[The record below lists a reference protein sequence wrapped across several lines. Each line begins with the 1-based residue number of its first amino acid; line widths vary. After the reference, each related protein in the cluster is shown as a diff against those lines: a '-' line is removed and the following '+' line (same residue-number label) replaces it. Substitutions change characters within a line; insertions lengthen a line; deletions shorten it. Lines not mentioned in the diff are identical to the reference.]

1 MAGRLPKRR
10 AEDQHSISSFFKFQS
25 KRVSLRASEPV
36 DDGDGG
42 EKRRSGPASLE
53 GMTVDEV
60 LLDSDEDALAEPADE
75 VSKSLPRRVEGA
87 GMSYNHV
94 VMKALSGQMCSDEE
108 KRIIL
113 GGRTPPVEA
122 ELPFS

>member
-75 VSKSLPRRVEGA
+75 ASKSLPRR
-87 GMSYNHV
+87 N
-94 VMKALSGQMCSDEE
+94 
-108 KRIIL
+108 
-113 GGRTPPVEA
+113 
-122 ELPFS
+122 